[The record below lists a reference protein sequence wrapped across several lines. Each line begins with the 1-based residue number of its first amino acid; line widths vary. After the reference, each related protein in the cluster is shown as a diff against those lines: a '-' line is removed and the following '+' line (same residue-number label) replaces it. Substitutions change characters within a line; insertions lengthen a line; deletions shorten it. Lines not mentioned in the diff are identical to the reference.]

1 MNKVQLI
8 ERFKKE
14 FGEKDVKLFFSPSR
28 INIIGEHIDYNGGS
42 VFPCAIEI
50 GTYAAA
56 SKREDDIISLV
67 STNFDYKGSFNI
79 SEVLAYDEEKE
90 WINYPMGMCLSLL
103 KKGYRIGGMNILV
116 SGNIPNGAGLSSS
129 ASLEL
134 LIAEIVNVLYNDGKI
149 DKLELVKSGKE
160 TENQFIGLQSG
171 IMDQFIIG
179 MGKKDHAILLN
190 TETLDYEYVPVSL
203 KEYRFVIMNTRKRR
217 ELKDSK
223 YNERRSECET
233 ALEKL
238 RKSRSLNHLCELSMG
253 EFDEL
258 SHLIGDELLLKRAR
272 HVISENIRVKDFIGA
287 ISRND
292 MKKMGELLNASHR
305 SLKEDYEVTGEE
317 LDTLVALAQESEG
330 CIGARM
336 TGAGFGGCA
345 IALVKQHDTQDFISQ
360 VGSNYEKKIGYKAEF
375 FISDIDDGVRELK

>member
-67 STNFDYKGSFNI
+67 STNFDYKGSFKI
-79 SEVLAYDEEKE
+79 SEALAYDEEKE

-103 KKGYRIGGMNILV
+103 KKGYQIGGMNILV

-134 LIAEIVNVLYNDGKI
+134 LIGEIVNVLYNDGKI

-190 TETLDYEYVPVSL
+190 TETLDYKYVPVSL

-238 RKSRSLNHLCELSMG
+238 RKVRSLNHLCELSMG

-258 SHLIGDELLLKRAR
+258 SHLIGDELLFKRAR

-305 SLKEDYEVTGEE
+305 SLQEDYEVTGEE

-345 IALVKQHDTQDFISQ
+345 IALVKQDDTQDFISQ